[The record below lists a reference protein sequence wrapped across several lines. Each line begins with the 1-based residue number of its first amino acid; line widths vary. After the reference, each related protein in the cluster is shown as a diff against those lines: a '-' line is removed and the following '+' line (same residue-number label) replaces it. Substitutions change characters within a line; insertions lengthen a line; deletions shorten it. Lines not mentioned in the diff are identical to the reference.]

1 MFSNPPCVTGN
12 WVKSLLTSSLLT
24 AIITAALPF
33 ALTSQ
38 PALAADDEIITHAT
52 KPAVINITLNQVTLV
67 KLREKISDAIVGNPA
82 IADITI
88 QNNSTF
94 VITGKSYGKTNIIL
108 LNEKGE
114 TIFNK
119 SIFVD
124 DDTKNMVRIQR
135 GSTRLSYT
143 CNPNC
148 QPTPTLGDDPLH
160 IQSVSGNLKS
170 KLKDIGDAMS
180 VSQQEN

>member
-1 MFSNPPCVTGN
+1 MFSTPPSVKEN
-12 WVKSLLTSSLLT
+12 WVKSLFSSSLIAATLT
-24 AIITAALPF
+24 VALPLNSHM
-33 ALTSQ
+33 AN
-38 PALAADDEIITHAT
+38 AADDEIITHAT
-52 KPAVINITLNQVTLV
+52 TPSVINITLNQVTLV
-67 KLREKISDAIVGNPA
+67 KLNEKISDAIIGNPA

-94 VITGKSYGKTNIIL
+94 IITGKSYGKTNIIL
-108 LNEKGE
+108 LNNKGE
-114 TIFNK
+114 TIYNK

-148 QPTPTLGDDPLH
+148 QPTPTLGDDPIH
-160 IQSVSGNLKS
+160 GKAVSENLKN
-170 KLKDIGDAMS
+170 KLKDIGQAMS
-180 VSQQEN
+180 VSEQQN